1 MACLFTTTEL
11 YRNNDSPLLCGFN
24 VAIKGLNTAAVVTV
38 CTVVGVN
45 RMPKLTRKNDLICW
59 VYLSE
64 IQQRIYQDFIDT
76 PEVKEV

>member
-1 MACLFTTTEL
+1 MSPTAVCL
-11 YRNNDSPLLCGFN
+11 YHCGTH
-24 VAIKGLNTAAVVTV
+24 TADVMVVMV
-38 CTVVGVN
+38 IVGVV

-64 IQQRIYQDFIDT
+64 IQQRIYQDFIET